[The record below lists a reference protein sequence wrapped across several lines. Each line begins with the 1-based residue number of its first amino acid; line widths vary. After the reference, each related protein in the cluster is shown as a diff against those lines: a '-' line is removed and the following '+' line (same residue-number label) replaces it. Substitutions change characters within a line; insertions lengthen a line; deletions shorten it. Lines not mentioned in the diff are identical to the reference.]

1 MNLKTRI
8 EDIEIFQT
16 IRDLAGIHN
25 IETYVIGGYVRDL
38 VIDRNS
44 RQDIDIVCLGSGIQL
59 AQILKNHLGASASL
73 AVYKQFGTACV
84 KYQKLEIEFVGARK
98 ESYRSESRKPIVE
111 EGTLEEDQNRRDFT
125 INALAI
131 SLNEKDFGELTDPFG
146 GITDAK
152 RKSIKTPLDPEETFS
167 DDPLRML
174 RAIRFASQL
183 NFDVEPDT
191 FLAIQ
196 KMTSR
201 ISIISQE
208 RITTELNKII
218 LSEKPSYGFNL
229 LFQSGL
235 LKIIFPELQK
245 LHGVQIKEGKSHKDN
260 FFHTLQVL
268 DNISKVT
275 DNLWLRWAAIL
286 HDIAKP
292 ATQRFNKKVGWT
304 FHGHEDKGAQW
315 VPGIFKKMKLPLNEH
330 MKLVQKLVRLHLRPI
345 ALISK
350 NVTDAAIRRLM
361 YEAGDEIDDLLM
373 LCKADITSKNNNRVQ
388 QYLMNFKH
396 VEDKI
401 QKVESKDSLRNFKN
415 PITGE
420 KIMEIFDL
428 EPSRIV
434 GELKEMV
441 KEAIIENKIPNQ
453 YDAALEY
460 IKKEGKSQGIV
471 FKQK

>member
-1 MNLKTRI
+1 MNLKNQLKEI
-8 EDIEIFQT
+8 AIFQI
-16 IRDLAGIHN
+16 IRDLAKIHN
-25 IETYVIGGYVRDL
+25 IKTYVIGGYVRDL
-38 VIDRNS
+38 IIERNS
-44 RQDIDIVCLGSGIQL
+44 KDIDIVCLGSGILL
-59 AQILKNHLGASASL
+59 AQLLKNNLGESASL
-73 AVYKQFGTACV
+73 TIYKQFRTACV

-98 ESYRSESRKPIVE
+98 ESYRSESRKAIVE

-125 INALAI
+125 INSLAI
-131 SLNEKDFGELTDPFG
+131 SLNKKDFGELLDPFG
-146 GITDAK
+146 GITDLAS
-152 RKSIKTPLDPEETFS
+152 KSIKTPLNPEDTFS

-183 NFDVEPDT
+183 NFDIESDT
-191 FLAIQ
+191 FFAIR
-196 KMTSR
+196 KMSSR
-201 ISIISQE
+201 ITIVSQE
-208 RITTELNKII
+208 RITSELNKII
-218 LSEKPSYGFNL
+218 LSKKPSYGLNL

-235 LKIIFPELQK
+235 LKIIFPEFHK
-245 LHGVQIKEGKSHKDN
+245 LHGVLIKEGKSHKDN

-275 DNLWLRWAAIL
+275 DDLWLRWAAIL

-292 ATQRFNKKVGWT
+292 VTQRFNKKVGWT

-315 VPGIFKKMKLPLNEH
+315 VPGIFKKMKLPLNNH

-361 YEAGDEIDDLLM
+361 YEAGDDIDDLLM

-388 QYLMNFKH
+388 QYLMNFKI
-396 VEDKI
+396 VENKI
-401 QKVESKDSLRNFKN
+401 KKVELKDSLRNFKN
-415 PITGE
+415 PISGE
-420 KIMEIFDL
+420 EIMKIFDL

-434 GELKEMV
+434 GQLKEMV

-453 YDAALEY
+453 YDAAIHY
-460 IKKEGKSQGIV
+460 IKKEGKSQGLAL
-471 FKQK
+471 KQK

>member
-1 MNLKTRI
+1 LNLKNQLKEI
-8 EDIEIFQT
+8 AIFQI
-16 IRDLAGIHN
+16 IRDLAKIHN
-25 IETYVIGGYVRDL
+25 IKTYVIGGYVRDL
-38 VIDRNS
+38 IIERNS
-44 RQDIDIVCLGSGIQL
+44 KDIDIVCLGSGILL
-59 AQILKNHLGASASL
+59 AQLLKNNLGESASL
-73 AVYKQFGTACV
+73 TIYKQFRTACV

-98 ESYRSESRKPIVE
+98 ESYRSESRKAIVE

-125 INALAI
+125 INSLAI
-131 SLNEKDFGELTDPFG
+131 SLNKKDFGELLDPFG
-146 GITDAK
+146 GITDLAS
-152 RKSIKTPLDPEETFS
+152 KSIKTPLNPEDTFS

-183 NFDVEPDT
+183 NFDIESDT
-191 FLAIQ
+191 FFAIR
-196 KMTSR
+196 KMSSR
-201 ISIISQE
+201 ITIVSQE
-208 RITTELNKII
+208 RITSELNKII
-218 LSEKPSYGFNL
+218 LSKKPSYGLNL

-235 LKIIFPELQK
+235 LKIIFPEFHK
-245 LHGVQIKEGKSHKDN
+245 LHGVLIKEGKSHKDN

-275 DNLWLRWAAIL
+275 DDLWLRWAAIL

-292 ATQRFNKKVGWT
+292 VTQRFNKKVGWT

-315 VPGIFKKMKLPLNEH
+315 VPGIFKKMKLPLNNH

-361 YEAGDEIDDLLM
+361 YEAGDDIDDLLM

-388 QYLMNFKH
+388 QYLMNFKI
-396 VEDKI
+396 VENKI
-401 QKVESKDSLRNFKN
+401 KKVELKDSLRNFKN
-415 PITGE
+415 PISGE
-420 KIMEIFDL
+420 EIMKIFDL

-434 GELKEMV
+434 GQLKEMV

-453 YDAALEY
+453 YDAAIHY
-460 IKKEGKSQGIV
+460 IKKEGKSQGLAL
-471 FKQK
+471 KQK

>member
-1 MNLKTRI
+1 MNFKNQLEGI
-8 EDIEIFQT
+8 NVFHI
-16 IRDLAGIHN
+16 IRDLVEMHDIK
-25 IETYVIGGYVRDL
+25 TYVIGGYVRDL
-38 VIDRNS
+38 IIERNS
-44 RQDIDIVCLGSGIQL
+44 NDIDIMCLGSGIHL
-59 AQILKNHLGASASL
+59 AQLFKNNIGESASL
-73 AVYKQFGTACV
+73 TIYKQFGTACV

-98 ESYRSESRKPIVE
+98 ESYRSESRKPIIE
-111 EGTLEEDQNRRDFT
+111 EGTLREDQNRRDFT
-125 INALAI
+125 INALAV
-131 SLNEKDFGELTDPFG
+131 SLNKKDFGELSDPFD
-146 GITDAK
+146 GITDLTS
-152 RKSIKTPLDPEETFS
+152 KSIKTPLNPEDTFS

-183 NFDVEPDT
+183 NFDIESDT
-191 FLAIQ
+191 FYAIK
-196 KMTSR
+196 KMSSR
-201 ISIISQE
+201 INIVSQE
-208 RITTELNKII
+208 RITGELNKII
-218 LSEKPSYGFNL
+218 LSKKPSYGFNL
-229 LFQSGL
+229 LFRSGL

-245 LHGVQIKEGKSHKDN
+245 LHGVLIKEGKSHKDN

-275 DNLWLRWAAIL
+275 DDLWLRWAAIL

-292 ATQRFNKKVGWT
+292 VTQRFNKKVGWT

-315 VPGIFKKMKLPLNEH
+315 VPGIFKKMRLPLNGH

-361 YEAGDEIDDLLM
+361 YEAGDDLDDLLI

-388 QYLMNFKH
+388 QYLMNFKT
-396 VEDKI
+396 VENKI
-401 QKVESKDSLRNFKN
+401 KKVESKDSLRNFKN
-415 PITGE
+415 PISGE
-420 KIMEIFDL
+420 EIMKIFDL

-453 YDAALEY
+453 YDAALHY
-460 IKKEGKSQGIV
+460 IKKEGKSQGLVI
-471 FKQK
+471 KQK

>member
-8 EDIEIFQT
+8 EDIDIFQI
-16 IRDLAGIHN
+16 IRDLAALHN
-25 IETYVIGGYVRDL
+25 IETYVIGGFVRDL
-38 VIDRNS
+38 IIDRNS
-44 RQDIDIVCLGSGIQL
+44 KQDIDIVCLGSGIHL
-59 AQILKNHLGASASL
+59 AQILKKHLGDSASL
-73 AVYKQFGTACV
+73 AIYKQFGTACV

-98 ESYRSESRKPIVE
+98 ESYRSESRKPKVE

-131 SLNEKDFGELTDPFG
+131 SLNEKDFGELTDPFD

-183 NFDVEPDT
+183 NFDIESDT

-196 KMTSR
+196 KMNSR
-201 ISIISQE
+201 ISITSQE

-245 LHGVQIKEGKSHKDN
+245 LHGVQIREGKSHKDN

-275 DNLWLRWAAIL
+275 DDLWLRWAAIL
-286 HDIAKP
+286 HTVTENTK
-292 ATQRFNKKVGWT
+292 RFGSSTSTRSRKKLIGYQTESGSIERWYLPDPNFVSLINLY
-304 FHGHEDKGAQW
+304 DKGIW
-315 VPGIFKKMKLPLNEH
+315 CPVTSDTFC
-330 MKLVQKLVRLHLRPI
+330 PI
-345 ALISK
+345 RQQRADTNKGTRAFAKSPYA
-350 NVTDAAIRRLM
+350 NVLT
-361 YEAGDEIDDLLM
+361 YW
-373 LCKADITSKNNNRVQ
+373 
-388 QYLMNFKH
+388 
-396 VEDKI
+396 
-401 QKVESKDSLRNFKN
+401 
-415 PITGE
+415 
-420 KIMEIFDL
+420 
-428 EPSRIV
+428 
-434 GELKEMV
+434 
-441 KEAIIENKIPNQ
+441 
-453 YDAALEY
+453 
-460 IKKEGKSQGIV
+460 
-471 FKQK
+471 